1 MKEIKKHVKANVGFT
16 DMKDEE
22 ASRMVKEWFTK
33 TAGYEWRRLKRNPYH
48 QIEFFVT
55 MHFLTKYLPKKGLVL
70 DAGGGPGRYTIK
82 LAKQGYDVVLL
93 DLVLGMLK
101 LAERRIKRAG
111 VKRRVKQI
119 VEGSIEDL
127 SMFDDEIF
135 DAVLCLG
142 GPLGHILTEQGRKK
156 AVRELVR
163 VAKKDA
169 PIFASVISR
178 LGVLKTLLIRAQ
190 TEMQYAKHHLE
201 VGDYVPGVHGKGF
214 TAAHWFL
221 PEELRDLFEAQG
233 VEVLEIAGLEGLSSH
248 HPRETNKLSKDEEKW
263 KIWME
268 VLLKTCTHPA
278 VVGCSE
284 HFLLVG
290 KKTY

>member
-1 MKEIKKHVKANVGFT
+1 
-16 DMKDEE
+16 MKDNEV
-22 ASRMVKEWFTK
+22 SRMVKEWFTK
-33 TAGYEWRRLKRNPYH
+33 TASHEWRRLIQDPYH

-55 MHFLTKYLPKKGLVL
+55 MHFLTKYLPEEGLIL
-70 DAGGGPGRYTIK
+70 DAGGGPGRYTIE
-82 LAKQGYDVVLL
+82 LAKRGYDVTLL
-93 DLVLGMLK
+93 DLVPEMLK

-111 VKRRVKQI
+111 VKTRVKQT

-127 SMFDDEIF
+127 TMFNDETF

-142 GPLGHILTEQGRKK
+142 GPLCHILNKQGREK

-163 VAKKDA
+163 VARKDA
-169 PIFASVISR
+169 PIFASAISR
-178 LGVLKTLLIRAQ
+178 LGLLKTLLVGFQ
-190 TEMQYAKHHLE
+190 HEMHYAKHHLE
-201 VGDYVPGVHGKGF
+201 KGDYIPGVCGEGF

-233 VEVLEIAGLEGLSSH
+233 VEVLEMAGLEGLSSH

-268 VLLKTCTHPA
+268 VILETCTHPA
-278 VVGCSE
+278 VVGSSE

-290 KKTY
+290 RKTH